1 LQVKQ
6 YISFSEELGQKGIS
20 DSPWGAGAGEVET
33 AGTERRLARP
43 GAVSGQYRPAQC
55 SGAADAR
62 RRELPGRAEPPRDGN
77 EEEEEARRRGPD
89 EAAGTRVLGLPQRW
103 RRRRPEVRSSAT
115 RSMA

>member
-1 LQVKQ
+1 M
-6 YISFSEELGQKGIS
+6 
-20 DSPWGAGAGEVET
+20 ET

-62 RRELPGRAEPPRDGN
+62 RRELPGRAEPPRDEN
-77 EEEEEARRRGPD
+77 EEEEDEGRRRGPD
-89 EAAGTRVLGLPQRW
+89 EEAAGTRVLGLPQRW

>member
-1 LQVKQ
+1 MR
-6 YISFSEELGQKGIS
+6 ELGEKRIS
-20 DSPWGAGAGEVET
+20 VSPWGAGAGEVET

-55 SGAADAR
+55 SGAAEAR
-62 RRELPGRAEPPRDGN
+62 RRELPGRAEPPRDENEG
-77 EEEEEARRRGPD
+77 EEETRRRGPD